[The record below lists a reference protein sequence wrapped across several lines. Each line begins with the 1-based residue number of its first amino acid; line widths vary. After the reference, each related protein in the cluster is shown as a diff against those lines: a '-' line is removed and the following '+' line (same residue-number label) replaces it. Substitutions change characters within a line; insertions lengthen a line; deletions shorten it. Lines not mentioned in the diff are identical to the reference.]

1 MNNNILAHVAALS
14 KMGAPELKK
23 MWRELY
29 RSDPPSFNK
38 PYYVKRLAYRIQELA
53 FGVDS
58 SRVDKRLSA
67 LCERDLDKPAK
78 ERKRLEVHRPAT
90 GTRLM
95 RELNGHEH
103 HVAVLEDGF
112 EYKGQRYTS
121 LSAIAR
127 KITGTRWNGLVFF
140 GLKRMKDYRHA

>member
-1 MNNNILAHVAALS
+1 MNNNVLAQVAALP

-23 MWRELY
+23 MWKELY
-29 RSDPPSFNK
+29 RTDPPLFNK
-38 PYYVKRLAYRIQELA
+38 PYYVKRLAYRIQEVA

-58 SRVDKRLSA
+58 SRIDKRLSA
-67 LCERDLDKPAK
+67 LCERDLDKPAR

-95 RELNGHEH
+95 REWNGQEL
-103 HVAVLEDGF
+103 HVTVLEDGF
-112 EYKGQRYTS
+112 EYKGERYTS

-140 GLKRMKDYRHA
+140 GIKRDYRHA

>member
-1 MNNNILAHVAALS
+1 MNNNVLAQVAALP

-23 MWRELY
+23 MWKELY
-29 RSDPPSFNK
+29 RTDPPPFNK
-38 PYYVKRLAYRIQELA
+38 PYYVKRLAYRIQEVA

-58 SRVDKRLSA
+58 SRIDKRLSA
-67 LCERDLDKPAK
+67 LCERDLDNPAR

-95 RELNGHEH
+95 REWNGQEL
-103 HVAVLEDGF
+103 HVTVLEDGF
-112 EYKGQRYTS
+112 EYKGERYTS

-140 GLKRMKDYRHA
+140 GIKRDYRHA

>member
-1 MNNNILAHVAALS
+1 MNNNVLAQVAALP
-14 KMGAPELKK
+14 KMSAPELKK
-23 MWRELY
+23 MWKEMYLT
-29 RSDPPSFNK
+29 DPPPFNK
-38 PYYVKRLAYRIQELA
+38 PYYVKRLAYRIQEVA

-95 RELNGHEH
+95 REWNGQEH
-103 HVAVLEDGF
+103 HVTVLEDGF
-112 EYKGQRYTS
+112 EYRGQRYTS

-127 KITGTRWNGLVFF
+127 SMTGTRWNGLVFF
-140 GLKRMKDYRHA
+140 GLKRMGDYRRG